1 MSAHG
6 GGTERWLVSYADF
19 ITVLMALF
27 IVLFSMGNVDIQKYK
42 ALAESLRASLGMGGG
57 PVSVINPGIDKAG
70 GLSPRSE
77 NAVPAPIQ
85 IPGIP
90 MRPLTSDEVATQLY
104 DLLNQANLDGSIS
117 VQNNIEGVLISL
129 SEQITFQPGTANFT
143 PRATAALDRIIAFV
157 APMENQIK
165 VVGHTDN
172 TPPADERFKN
182 NWELSLGRALAVIEY
197 MQSKGIPGY
206 RLIAAGR
213 GQYEPLFPNDTPQR
227 RALNSR
233 VEIIIIYKV
242 DQNVINP
249 IPTIT
254 P

>member
-1 MSAHG
+1 
-6 GGTERWLVSYADF
+6 
-19 ITVLMALF
+19 
-27 IVLFSMGNVDIQKYK
+27 
-42 ALAESLRASLGMGGG
+42 
-57 PVSVINPGIDKAG
+57 
-70 GLSPRSE
+70 
-77 NAVPAPIQ
+77 
-85 IPGIP
+85 